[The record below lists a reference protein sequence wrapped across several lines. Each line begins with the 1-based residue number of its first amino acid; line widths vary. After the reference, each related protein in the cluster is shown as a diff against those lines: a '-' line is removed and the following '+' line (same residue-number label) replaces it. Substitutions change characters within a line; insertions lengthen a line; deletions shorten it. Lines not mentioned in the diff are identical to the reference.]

1 MLSGDSTIHIA
12 VAECTSVKEEIIE
25 DNMDTEDPLSVQGRS
40 QIKVFYSHQT
50 ENILRFC

>member
-1 MLSGDSTIHIA
+1 MFCKDYLYIEVFSGDSRVHIA

-40 QIKVFYSHQT
+40 
-50 ENILRFC
+50 